1 MTIHR
6 TFLIYC
12 SWTCFCCLFLLLLF
26 ICVPKIKKK
35 KKTKKDYR
43 VIEVFIYLL
52 HTCSPWP
59 LVWRIFFCTQFLQHP
74 SMSCKKRIKV
84 LLISMAFFHVFPLP
98 LFWWWQTAS
107 SDTLLFLRICFWVL
121 YRQQTWIDI
130 LAHIAVTY
138 FQPLYVFTTFN
149 KTGLLNPTKWRL
161 SITKAIKK
169 MYGVS
174 YSGYLMCI
182 FTWLFTSFFFSP
194 SWM

>member
-1 MTIHR
+1 MTPS
-6 TFLIYC
+6 L
-12 SWTCFCCLFLLLLF
+12 
-26 ICVPKIKKK
+26 
-35 KKTKKDYR
+35 KD
-43 VIEVFIYLL
+43 F
-52 HTCSPWP
+52 
-59 LVWRIFFCTQFLQHP
+59 FFCTQFLQHP

-84 LLISMAFFHVFPLP
+84 LLISIAFFHVFPLP

-161 SITKAIKK
+161 SITKTIKK
-169 MYGVS
+169 NVWS
-174 YSGYLMCI
+174 QL
-182 FTWLFTSFFFSP
+182 FWLSDVYFHLAFYFIFFSP

>member
-1 MTIHR
+1 M
-6 TFLIYC
+6 
-12 SWTCFCCLFLLLLF
+12 CLRL
-26 ICVPKIKKK
+26 KKK

-59 LVWRIFFCTQFLQHP
+59 LVCRIFFCTQFLQHP

-84 LLISMAFFHVFPLP
+84 LLISIAFFHVFPLP

-130 LAHIAVTY
+130 LAHIVVTY

-161 SITKAIKK
+161 SITKTIKK
-169 MYGVS
+169 KCMESAILAIWCVFSLGF
-174 YSGYLMCI
+174 L
-182 FTWLFTSFFFSP
+182 LHFFFSP